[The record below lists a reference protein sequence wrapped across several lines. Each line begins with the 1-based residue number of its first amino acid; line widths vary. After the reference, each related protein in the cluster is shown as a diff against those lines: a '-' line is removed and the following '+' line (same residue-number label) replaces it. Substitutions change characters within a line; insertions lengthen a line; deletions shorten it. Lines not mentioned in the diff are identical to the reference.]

1 MSGAPSPSALAAALA
16 EVRPLI
22 LGHGGD
28 IVLDPV
34 GEDGV
39 VHVRLSGACKACPNM
54 AMTYV
59 GPIRTRL
66 MQVEGVA
73 EVRCAQVKAAPRAL
87 ARMAALLGARPF
99 GAEADLAA
107 LGPAGLLGAGKALQ
121 HDDGRRATLTASASS
136 PKPERQFS

>member
-1 MSGAPSPSALAAALA
+1 MTRAPSPAALAAALA
-16 EVRPLI
+16 DVRPLI

-28 IVLDPV
+28 IALDPV
-34 GEDGV
+34 GPDGV

-54 AMTYV
+54 ATYV

-66 MQVEGVA
+66 MQVEGVV
-73 EVRCAQVKAAPRAL
+73 EVRCGQVKAGPRAL
-87 ARMAALLGARPF
+87 ARMASLLGARPF
-99 GAEADLAA
+99 GAEADLPV
-107 LGPAGLLGAGKALQ
+107 LGPSGHLGAGKALQ